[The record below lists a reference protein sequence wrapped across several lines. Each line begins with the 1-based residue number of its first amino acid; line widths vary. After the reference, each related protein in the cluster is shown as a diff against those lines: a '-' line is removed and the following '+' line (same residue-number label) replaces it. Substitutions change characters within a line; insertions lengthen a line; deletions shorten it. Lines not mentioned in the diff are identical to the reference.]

1 MALAITHLIESVRAV
16 LFVNRNTV
24 RLYELYHRHLFISI
38 PILAG
43 IAFSSIYLNS
53 RYFFVHFAMPA
64 YCFVRLIKR
73 QPFCIIF
80 EAKNATSSV
89 NIRFLSHFNS
99 SPAIACFL
107 YFARTVLICERSRV
121 CLFPSVCPPISL
133 FSGLP
138 AFRASCATTA
148 VHVLFSFSRIVFSCF
163 FHFRIQKR
171 TFDKRYCFSA
181 RHGIE

>member
-1 MALAITHLIESVRAV
+1 MWIISSASFYFNTH
-16 LFVNRNTV
+16 FD
-24 RLYELYHRHLFISI
+24 
-38 PILAG
+38 
-43 IAFSSIYLNS
+43 
-53 RYFFVHFAMPA
+53 RYRIFVHISEFSL
-64 YCFVRLIKR
+64 F
-73 QPFCIIF
+73 FCILCYAGRLF
-80 EAKNATSSV
+80 RTLYKAATVLHYSRSKNVTSSV